1 MCRRR
6 GRSVVAAI
14 FGGVGGG
21 SVGRT
26 RARVLASSTAAAAA
40 TAEAAGMVGVNS
52 ACVVP
57 HTRLDGRPAADGR
70 RVAGKA
76 ARRRA
81 AGCRI
86 AARARRSR
94 GSRRLRVRQVPAFVA
109 QRVAQRHRLRC
120 AKGPADAPIRV
131 LRHSSG

>member
-1 MCRRR
+1 M
-6 GRSVVAAI
+6 VAAI

-26 RARVLASSTAAAAA
+26 RSRVLASSTATAAAA
-40 TAEAAGMVGVNS
+40 AAEAAGMVGVNS

-94 GSRRLRVRQVPAFVA
+94 GSRRLRVRQAPAFVA
-109 QRVAQRHRLRC
+109 QRVA
-120 AKGPADAPIRV
+120 
-131 LRHSSG
+131 